1 MCTHYKS
8 AVREIKG
15 LLTQNRHH
23 LCELDHTWIDLLCSS
38 MDGKWPP
45 YADVFPETSPHCAPC
60 GLALVMIYSRCLW
73 NVVLI
78 LFPSPNQIAFP
89 CYHPFKQFGHFSH
102 PTLLTHSP
110 LFPSETLRV
119 FSRRFRKHTV
129 PKCFAE
135 KGLWSC
141 FPFPRYTNM
150 FNEKWVLLYLWIYN
164 TSEILTFPALLQWL
178 FSIKLY
184 VNFRTF
190 RKNS

>member
-1 MCTHYKS
+1 
-8 AVREIKG
+8 
-15 LLTQNRHH
+15 
-23 LCELDHTWIDLLCSS
+23 

-45 YADVFPETSPHCAPC
+45 YADVFPETSPHCTPC

-135 KGLWSC
+135 KGFGLVSPSLDILIC
-141 FPFPRYTNM
+141 SMKSGCYCICEFIILLRY
-150 FNEKWVLLYLWIYN
+150 
-164 TSEILTFPALLQWL
+164 
-178 FSIKLY
+178 
-184 VNFRTF
+184 
-190 RKNS
+190 